1 MTEGLWEFTTQ
12 FSAIIITT
20 ILICAICITYNV
32 KVRGQEEDKELSG
45 LIVLVDMFI
54 SSVENLV
61 VSIMGKKY
69 RKLTPYFLYICL
81 YIVVGSLVSLLGF
94 ESPSSS
100 YTVTLS
106 MAFVTF
112 VLIYYFAFRYQKWA
126 YLKRYINP
134 MEIFTQFT
142 PLLSMSFRLF
152 GNLLG
157 GSIIL
162 GLVYALF
169 IGFQS
174 GWAHGTL
181 EFADG
186 QKHWPTFGMW
196 NAKDPLGNLA
206 NGTEAWT
213 LQYTYWWSGL
223 NIFTSAITP
232 FLHMYFDMFDAVIQA
247 VVFTML
253 SLSYW
258 AQGMGEEQELT
269 YKNEEKN
276 SSRKT
281 QKLKRIELQ
290 N

>member
-1 MTEGLWEFTTQ
+1 MDNMFEGLWLLTTQ

-20 ILICAICITYNV
+20 ILICAICITYNI
-32 KVRGQEEDKELSG
+32 KVRGQDEDKELSG
-45 LIVLVDMFI
+45 LIVIIDMFV

-61 VSIMGKKY
+61 ISIMGRKY

-81 YIVVGSLVSLLGF
+81 YIIVGSMVSLLGF

-112 VLIYYFAFRYQKWA
+112 VMIYYFAFRYQKWA

-134 MEIFTQFT
+134 IEIFTQFT

-162 GLVYALF
+162 GLVYAMF

-174 GWAHGTL
+174 SWAHGTISFGD
-181 EFADG
+181 EG
-186 QKHWPTFGMW
+186 MHWPSFGIW
-196 NAKDPLGNLA
+196 NAGALGDE
-206 NGTEAWT
+206 TWKM
-213 LQYTYWWSGL
+213 QYTYWWSGV
-223 NIFTSAITP
+223 NIFTSVMTP

-258 AQGMGEEQELT
+258 AEGMGEEQELT
-269 YKNEEKN
+269 HKVEDKN
-276 SSRKT
+276 SSKKT

-290 N
+290 K